1 MVKKQPNGKRRAE
14 PTEAEDDAASSLAAL
29 TLSDDDP
36 LPPQP
41 CRGLKNLGNTCF
53 LNAALQNL
61 VAATPWRARFLRTA
75 GATGDGPFTS
85 ALRKFVVAMH
95 ADSPGAVS
103 PSALLSAVGKKHK
116 RFSGRAQQDSHEV
129 LRQILEGVRAES
141 AKKAGAKREN
151 GADAKHDT
159 VVDLTFGGRLRSTV
173 VCLQCLAV
181 SASHEDVYD
190 LSLSIPT
197 AGGQADDDSEDEEE
211 AERRRQRL
219 AAKKAAAAKAAAG
232 GSTRV
237 GAEVGAGRVPKE
249 GRQRL

>member
-61 VAATPWRARFLRTA
+61 VAATPWRAHFLRTA
-75 GATGDGPFTS
+75 AATGDGPFTS

-151 GADAKHDT
+151 GNGAKHDT
-159 VVDLTFGGRLRSTV
+159 VVDHTFGGRLRSTV

-197 AGGQADDDSEDEEE
+197 AGGQADDDSEDEE
-211 AERRRQRL
+211 L
-219 AAKKAAAAKAAAG
+219 
-232 GSTRV
+232 S
-237 GAEVGAGRVPKE
+237 
-249 GRQRL
+249 LIHI

>member
-14 PTEAEDDAASSLAAL
+14 PTETEDDAASSLAAL

-41 CRGLKNLGNTCF
+41 CRGRKNLGNTCF

-61 VAATPWRARFLRTA
+61 VAATPWRAHFLRTA

-116 RFSGRAQQDSHEV
+116 RFFGRAQQDSHEM
-129 LRQILEGVRAES
+129 LRQILEGARRERRPAPSATTELTPSTTPSSTHVWRPAAQHGGLPQLPGRERVARGRVRPLAVDS
-141 AKKAGAKREN
+141 DGGRPSRRRKRGRGGGGAAAAASGRQKGGGGE
-151 GADAKHDT
+151 GG
-159 VVDLTFGGRLRSTV
+159 GGRL
-173 VCLQCLAV
+173 
-181 SASHEDVYD
+181 D
-190 LSLSIPT
+190 
-197 AGGQADDDSEDEEE
+197 AGGRGG
-211 AERRRQRL
+211 RRR
-219 AAKKAAAAKAAAG
+219 
-232 GSTRV
+232 
-237 GAEVGAGRVPKE
+237 RVPKE
-249 GRQRL
+249 G